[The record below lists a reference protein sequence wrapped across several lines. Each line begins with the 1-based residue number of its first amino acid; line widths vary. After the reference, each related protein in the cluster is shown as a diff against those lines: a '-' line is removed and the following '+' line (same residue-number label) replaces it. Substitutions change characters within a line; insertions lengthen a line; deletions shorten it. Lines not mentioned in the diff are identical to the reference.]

1 MYYLW
6 IIFPS
11 NSGGEDETLTM
22 DNILTKGSSFESLD
36 DSPTEIS
43 PMGNG
48 MNAIATEDHGAYD
61 DMDWKLL
68 NSNLATW
75 GINLWAWKCIPAL

>member
-1 MYYLW
+1 MRNDHIFHYIW
-6 IIFPS
+6 IIVPS
-11 NSGGEDETLTM
+11 NSGAEDETLTM

-48 MNAIATEDHGAYD
+48 MNVIATEDHGAYD
-61 DMDWKLL
+61 DMDWEPL
-68 NSNLATW
+68 NLNLASW
-75 GINLWAWKCIPAL
+75 GINL

>member
-1 MYYLW
+1 M
-6 IIFPS
+6 
-11 NSGGEDETLTM
+11 
-22 DNILTKGSSFESLD
+22 TKGSSFESLD

-61 DMDWKLL
+61 DMDWEPLSL
-68 NSNLATW
+68 ILATRE
-75 GINLWAWKCIPAL
+75 INL